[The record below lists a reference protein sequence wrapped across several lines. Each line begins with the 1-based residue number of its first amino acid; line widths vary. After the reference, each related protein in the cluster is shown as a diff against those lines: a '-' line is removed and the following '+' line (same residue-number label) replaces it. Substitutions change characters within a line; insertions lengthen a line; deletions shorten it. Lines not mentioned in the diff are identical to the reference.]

1 MPDRDAKLVTTKA
14 PTKAIAPTTV
24 VAAKSDTIAATPA
37 MWVVHGPKGTAYLL
51 GSVHVLPKNVN
62 WQTPEIVAAMKRAN
76 TFVFEVPMDD
86 ESWANAREAM
96 QRNEFLPIDL
106 ALPSFFD
113 QEMRDDYRN
122 VMFRIHGNPDALVYM
137 RPWVAATQLEGQ
149 ADGGDT
155 VKGLSADEGVDNKVY
170 AAAQARGVKQ
180 FRALETDALQ
190 IHLLT
195 DNGNIE
201 EGIAA
206 LRQTLK
212 RLLVETADK
221 TRGQRLFDA
230 WYKGDTKEL
239 AALGPESPGMTPM
252 ERKAMFEDRNRSWV
266 PEIIAMLKE
275 KRTYFI
281 TVGAG
286 HLVGK
291 IGVPTLLRQQ
301 GYKVDGPDL
310 VASTSTGTS
319 TTTGSNHLRAALR

>member
-1 MPDRDAKLVTTKA
+1 MVKAAAATPDASKTPQVT
-14 PTKAIAPTTV
+14 V
-24 VAAKSDTIAATPA
+24 ATPA

-76 TFVFEVPMDD
+76 TFVFEVPMDE
-86 ESWANAREAM
+86 ESWANTKETM
-96 QRNEFLPIDL
+96 QKDVYLPVDL

-122 VMFRIHGNPDALVYM
+122 VLFRIHGNPDALVYM
-137 RPWVAATQLEGQ
+137 RPWVAAAQLEGQ

-155 VKGLSADEGVDNKVY
+155 VKGLSADEGVDNKIY
-170 AAAQARGVKQ
+170 AAARARGVKQ

-212 RLLVETADK
+212 RLLVETGDK

-230 WYKGDTKEL
+230 WYKGDTKTL
-239 AALGPESPGMTPM
+239 AALGPESPGMTPV

-266 PEIIAMLKE
+266 PEIVAMLKE

-291 IGVPTLLRQQ
+291 IGVPTLLREK

-310 VASTSTGTS
+310 VASTDTGASTN
-319 TTTGSNHLRAALR
+319 TGANHLRAALR